1 MSTTTHFAAQRPS
14 TGIHVAI
21 IMDGNGRWAAAR
33 GMPRSAGHAAGAAA
47 VEPVVRA
54 APKLGI
60 GVLTLFALSS
70 DNWTRPPAEVEAIL
84 ELLREYLD
92 AHVVDLERDGVRLSV
107 IGRRDRLPT
116 AVLESIERAE
126 ERSRAGTSLHLRL
139 AIDYSSRDEIVRA
152 ARHFHVQFALDG
164 ARDGFAR
171 VLTLANDGSEVDL
184 LVRSG
189 GEQRLSDFLLWES
202 AYAELVFT
210 PVLWP
215 DFDVPQLERAVQEF
229 KSRRRRFGGLSE
241 RDVG

>member
-1 MSTTTHFAAQRPS
+1 MNMTTHFAAQRPIN
-14 TGIHVAI
+14 GLHVAI

-47 VEPVVRA
+47 VEPVIRA

-70 DNWTRPPAEVEAIL
+70 DNWTRPSSEVDAIL
-84 ELLREYLD
+84 EILREYLD
-92 AHVVDLERDGVRLSV
+92 AHLGDLERDGVRLSV

-116 AVLESIERAE
+116 PVLEAIERAE
-126 ERSRAGTSLHLRL
+126 TCSRAGANLHLRL
-139 AIDYSSRDEIVRA
+139 AVDYSSRDEIVRA
-152 ARHFHVQFALDG
+152 ARQFHVQRALDG
-164 ARDGFAR
+164 AREGFGS
-171 VLTLANDGSEVDL
+171 VLAFANDASEVDL

-189 GEQRLSDFLLWES
+189 GEQRLSDFLLWEC

-210 PVLWP
+210 PLLWP
-215 DFDVPQLERAVQEF
+215 EFDAVQLERAVVEF
-229 KSRRRRFGGLSE
+229 RSRRRRFGGLSE